1 MGRTL
6 FFYGSLRH
14 VPLLEIVLGRL
25 PDAEQMHG
33 ACLPDYAAC
42 TVQEGPFPTLIPK
55 DGAVAQGIVL
65 HDLSDADLVR
75 LNFYEGGF
83 DYDLKQLRLSDGTLA
98 DVYLSPPGAWT
109 PGGPWDL
116 EAWVEQWAEMSC
128 HAAHEVMG
136 YLGRLDAAQVA
147 ARFGQIRTRA
157 WSKVLARRTARRQG
171 TFDGRVDIQKH
182 DRVYSGFFA
191 LDEVRL
197 RHDCFAGGQSPP
209 LDRSFLVG
217 VDAALVLPYDPARD
231 RVALVEQM
239 RVGPLGRGDSEIWQY
254 EPVAGRIDPGESAA
268 DAAHRETLEEAGLT
282 LHALEAVGQ
291 CYASP
296 GTTTD
301 FFHLFV
307 GLTDLPDDAGGLGGL
322 DSESEDI
329 RTHVLSFDAFFTMAE
344 EHRLVNAPLA
354 LLAYWLAHHRNRLRS

>member
-14 VPLLEIVLGRL
+14 APLLEIVLGRM
-25 PDAEQMHG
+25 PDTDQMRE
-33 ACLPDYAAC
+33 ACLSDYAARA
-42 TVQEGPFPTLIPK
+42 VQEGPFPTLIAE
-55 DGAVAQGIVL
+55 DGAAAQGIVL
-65 HDLSDADLVR
+65 HDLSGADVAR
-75 LNFYEGGF
+75 LDFYEGGF
-83 DYDLKQLRLSDGTLA
+83 DYDLKELRLADGTVA
-98 DVYLSPPGAWT
+98 EVYLSPPGAWT
-109 PGGPWDL
+109 PGELWDL
-116 EAWVEQWAEMSC
+116 DAWADRWSEMSC

-136 YLGRLDAAQVA
+136 YLGTLDASEVA

-157 WSKVLARRTARRQG
+157 WSRVLAGQSDPRQG
-171 TFDGRVDIQKH
+171 TFDGHVEIEKH
-182 DRVYSGFFA
+182 ARVYSGFFA

-197 RHDCFAGGQSPP
+197 RHDRFAGGQSEP

-217 VDAALVLPYDPARD
+217 VDAALVLPYDPKRD

-239 RVGPLGRGDSEIWQY
+239 RVGPLGRGDKEIWQY

-301 FFHLFV
+301 FFHMFV

-329 RTHVLSFDAFFTMAE
+329 RTHILSFDAFFTMAE
-344 EHRLVNAPLA
+344 GQQLVNAPLA